1 MFFVNCN
8 NLNTRPLWI
17 PAFAERATL
26 SKFSIYLS
34 KTYYSHKQFHPPN
47 HLLTQTIRSTQPP
60 THTSTHSF
68 THTPILP
75 ITYLHLRLSH
85 PSIRHLLFQNLFT
98 FTRDP
103 FKPNGTS
110 ALEPSPNIITRSAI
124 FARIW
129 FALTPN

>member
-47 HLLTQTIRSTQPP
+47 HLLTHP
-60 THTSTHSF
+60 
-68 THTPILP
+68 PILP
-75 ITYLHLRLSH
+75 ITYLHH
-85 PSIRHLLFQNLFT
+85 P
-98 FTRDP
+98 
-103 FKPNGTS
+103 TS
-110 ALEPSPNIITRSAI
+110 AYPIRPFAI
-124 FARIW
+124 FYFKICSPSHVIP
-129 FALTPN
+129 LNPMEQVHSNPVPTS